1 MLIIATLAAPAAL
14 QERRQDLEALAAHL
28 VAEGRNSVVEGE
40 PDARPMR
47 MATGAKPPCYNV
59 QTAVDADTG
68 SIVHHDVTT
77 KANDTRLLYPM
88 AKATKEEI
96 GAEALTVVADAG
108 FSNGAG
114 AAACEAEGIVPCV
127 PSNRSVNKGR
137 MGRCW
142 IAPPLRISPRRTAID
157 VPRGACWCRGASSS
171 MSKASSTWPRIAPGA
186 PSNGNV
192 RAPAAAAC
200 KGIATKMRFNE

>member
-1 MLIIATLAAPAAL
+1 VDYAPNWADFKKIEGVAQISQQKLGRRLLNVLIIATLAAPSAL

-59 QTAVDADTG
+59 QTAADADTG

-127 PSNRSVNKGR
+127 PSNRSVNKEADGTLLDR
-137 MGRCW
+137 SAFTYEPETDSYRC
-142 IAPPLRISPRRTAID
+142 
-157 VPRGACWCRGASSS
+157 PRGAHAGA
-171 MSKASSTWPRIAPGA
+171 A
-186 PSNGNV
+186 
-192 RAPAAAAC
+192 APAQA
-200 KGIATKMRFNE
+200 